1 MNLEHLT
8 SEAIIHFQTST
19 DDVEIYLVQL
29 KDEYQLIW
37 GDYVANVW
45 QEKFSTLSTALS
57 RLAQLIWITD
67 KDNTERNLFLP
78 AKENWETI
86 WNYHCELWCE

>member
-19 DDVEIYLVQL
+19 DEVEIYLVESED
-29 KDEYQLIW
+29 KYQLIW

-45 QEKFSTLSTALS
+45 QEEFSTLSTALS
-57 RLAQLIWITD
+57 RLAQLIWVTNKD
-67 KDNTERNLFLP
+67 KGEGALFLP
-78 AKENWETI
+78 PKDSWETI

>member
-19 DDVEIYLVQL
+19 DEVEIYLVQL
-29 KDEYQLIW
+29 ANEYQLIW

-45 QEKFSTLSTALS
+45 EEKFSTFSTALS
-57 RLAQLIWITD
+57 RLAQLIWVLD
-67 KDNTERNLFLP
+67 KDKGEGALFLP
-78 AKENWETI
+78 PKNSWETI